1 MLFTPTTRLTVRTVR
16 GERDFWR
23 HRGIDLF
30 DAPLDTYLERLA
42 GRINATAPALEVV
55 A

>member
-1 MLFTPTTRLTVRTVR
+1 VQPQPRG

-30 DAPLDTYLERLA
+30 DAPLDSYLERLA
-42 GRINATAPALEVV
+42 GRVTATAPALEVV